1 MVPLKIHGL
10 SLLLSRT
17 ACSPL
22 QVRDRMLAEPAKL
35 GQAGFASGKAPDW
48 IYKQEP
54 QEQDAHVVATSV
66 DSQWGPGSPEPEA
79 RI

>member
-10 SLLLSRT
+10 SFLLSRT

-22 QVRDRMLAEPAKL
+22 QVRDRMLAEPTKL

-66 DSQWGPGSPEPEA
+66 DSWCSMGSKKPRA
-79 RI
+79 RG